1 MNTKTKSVIPTQKE
15 SLFSIGESF
24 YALESLLIETE
35 GEITDEIDQW
45 LTEYEAK
52 EEDKIDSYCFIIQK
66 FDEIANESKRL
77 AERAASYSTKV
88 KNLKDR
94 LKLYMEM
101 QGREKIETPRFTVS
115 VCGNG
120 GLLPIRLHEDVSE
133 QNLPEQFVRTC
144 REPDL
149 SALRDAILTGDE
161 QAQRFATI
169 LPRGTHL
176 RIK

>member
-1 MNTKTKSVIPTQKE
+1 MNTTTKTVIPTQKE
-15 SLFSIGESF
+15 SLFNIGESF

-35 GEITDEIDQW
+35 GEITDEIDAW
-45 LTEYEAK
+45 LSEYQAK
-52 EEDKIDSYCFIIQK
+52 EEHKIEGYCYLIMK
-66 FDEIANESKRL
+66 FEEIATESKRL
-77 AERAASYSTKV
+77 ADRAASYSTKV

-120 GLLPIRLHEDVSE
+120 GVLPINLHEDVTSE
-133 QNLPEQFVRTC
+133 SLPDQFVHTY
-144 REPDL
+144 REPNL
-149 SALRDAILTGDE
+149 QAIREAILNGDE
-161 QAQRFATI
+161 EAQRFAT
-169 LPRGTHL
+169 LQSRGTHL

>member
-1 MNTKTKSVIPTQKE
+1 MNTITKIDTPTKKE
-15 SLFSIGESF
+15 TLFSIGESF

-35 GEITDEIDQW
+35 GEINDEIDTW
-45 LTEYEAK
+45 LQEYEAK
-52 EEDKIDSYCFIIQK
+52 EEDKIDGYCYIIQK
-66 FDEIANESKRL
+66 FEVIANESKRL
-77 AERAASYSTKV
+77 AERSASFSTKV

-101 QGREKIETPRFTVS
+101 RGREKIETPRFTVS

-120 GLLPIRLHEDVSE
+120 GLLPIRLHEDVTTE
-133 QNLPEQFVRTC
+133 TLPDQFVRSYK
-144 REPDL
+144 EPDL
-149 SALRDAILTGDE
+149 SAIRDAILTGDE
-161 QAQRFATI
+161 EALKFATI